1 MLRERFA
8 QEIGSTAVNTP
19 HFPFDR
25 YIGYV
30 IISTVSRA
38 ARYPAR
44 HGIPRGTVS
53 RTARYRTRQKQLGSH
68 AVASGRYCQDELL
81 AKAVGMQPLS
91 WLIFV
96 AALPL
101 VGLATV
107 TFSFASPLITL
118 SLFVVLGW
126 SLLALTCDVAR
137 SVVRIGEALH
147 NVPHIGSA
155 QSPEVPPLAA
165 LGS

>member
-1 MLRERFA
+1 
-8 QEIGSTAVNTP
+8 
-19 HFPFDR
+19 
-25 YIGYV
+25 
-30 IISTVSRA
+30 
-38 ARYPAR
+38 
-44 HGIPRGTVS
+44 
-53 RTARYRTRQKQLGSH
+53 
-68 AVASGRYCQDELL
+68 VASGRYCQDELL

-96 AALPL
+96 VALPL

-137 SVVRIGEALH
+137 SVGRIGDALH

-155 QSPEVPPLAA
+155 QSPEVPPHSCASARDGRRRLRLMRPPILCNASCR
-165 LGS
+165 LFR